1 LKARLHGG
9 AVPPSSTRKTSVFIN
24 NGKEGKK
31 GMDFSDISA
40 KSAGE
45 LCEKLRQIKL
55 RGGNTQPYLNS
66 FISIETFDPAV
77 LAPTQRYCLIKELK
91 KIEQIR
97 WDIMNEFGW
106 DILQLSGYLQVVYLG
121 ARTSHGVPIDMDK
134 VIDILPPIVE
144 EYIDYRGNIKLII
157 NDGQH
162 RCRLAYQ
169 MGLPINVAY
178 VRGSN
183 KSYPY
188 YAYPLPRGWD
198 DVELRETIPEGYV
211 KKFHVAK
218 DHKALYRNF
227 NSEFENIGDSRPYDS
242 TEDKRIATYEKPIHK
257 KGLDPE
263 VEMEQIK
270 KEQQEMSAGE
280 YGVIGQCCMGKPGQ
294 EMIAKHREQQEKCLQ
309 GGRWIGSDEDLEKL
323 GNNLSKAGCEAHG
336 KYFSGLKLPELKD
349 IDIYDYAPE
358 EKTREL
364 REKTGESLYYCKEAL
379 MESKGDME
387 KAIEYIKKRGWGP
400 A

>member
-1 LKARLHGG
+1 
-9 AVPPSSTRKTSVFIN
+9 
-24 NGKEGKK
+24 
-31 GMDFSDISA
+31 MDFSDISA

-45 LCEKLRQIKL
+45 LCEKLKHIKL

-77 LAPTQRYCLIKELK
+77 LAPTQRYCLISELK
-91 KIEQIR
+91 KIEQLR
-97 WDIMNEFGW
+97 WAIMSEYGW
-106 DILQLSGYLQVVYLG
+106 DILQLNGYL
-121 ARTSHGVPIDMDK
+121 K
-134 VIDILPPIVE
+134 VDYSNTTETAIEAGGKPYISKVEEHKTIDILPPIIE

-188 YAYPLPRGWD
+188 YAYPLPNGWA
-198 DVELRETIPEGYV
+198 DVELREDIPEGYV

-242 TEDKRIATYEKPIHK
+242 KEDKRIATYEKPIRK
-257 KGLDPE
+257 EGLDPE
-263 VEMEQIK
+263 AEMEHLK

-309 GGRWIGSDEDLEKL
+309 GGRWIGSDEDLQKL
-323 GNNLSKAGCEAHG
+323 RNDLSKAGRKGHE
-336 KYFSGLKLPELKD
+336 KYFSELKLPELKD
-349 IDIYDYAPE
+349 IDIYDYATE
-358 EKTREL
+358 EKIKEL
-364 REKTGESLYYCKEAL
+364 REKTGEGKMHCRNAL
-379 MESKGDME
+379 MEAKGDME
-387 KAIEYIKKRGWGP
+387 KAVEYLKKRGVLP